1 MRKIG
6 ILSLVLVFFISC
18 VSTKNTI
25 QNIDDTA
32 VLPKIVFGQ
41 FELVETASDMQY
53 GYSEFYPINL
63 GFSSY
68 ENSNYQNVNR
78 FFNSFTGINGEKVT
92 YKIIE
97 TCCPFPSKHNKM
109 GAGTLVLY
117 EIYLDGIPSNK
128 KIYINT
134 FEKGKIMCPKGF
146 LIKKTASSGN

>member
-1 MRKIG
+1 MRKFSLFS
-6 ILSLVLVFFISC
+6 ILLVLCLSC

-25 QNIDDTA
+25 QNIDDNA
-32 VLPKIVFGQ
+32 VLPKIISGQ

-53 GYSEFYPINL
+53 GFSEFYPINL
-63 GFSSY
+63 GFSTY
-68 ENSNYQNVNR
+68 ENSNNQNVNR
-78 FFNSFTGINGEKVT
+78 FFNSFAGINGEKVT

-146 LIKKTASSGN
+146 LIKKTVSSDN